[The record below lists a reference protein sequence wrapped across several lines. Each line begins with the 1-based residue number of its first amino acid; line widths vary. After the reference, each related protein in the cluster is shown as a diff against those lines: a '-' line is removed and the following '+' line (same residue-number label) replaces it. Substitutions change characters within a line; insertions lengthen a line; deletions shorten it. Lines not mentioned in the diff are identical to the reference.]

1 MIRNFLSLTKPGII
15 FGNIITTCGGF
26 FLACNN
32 TFNSSLF
39 IKTILGTIFIIAS
52 GCVLNNII
60 DKDIDA
66 LMERTKNRVLV
77 KNLISIKVAFI
88 FSTILA
94 IISLLFFFY
103 INFLCIYIGLFGLLM
118 YVIVYSLYFK
128 RKSIYGTFIGS
139 ISGAIPPLIG
149 YVAISNKI
157 SLESLLLFIILCL
170 WQLPHSFAIAIYRF
184 SDFKNAKIPLL
195 PIVTGINNTK
205 IIILVTIIL
214 FSFAST
220 LLMVYS
226 NFNIIFI
233 LIMILL
239 NFFWIYKSIN
249 GYHNNNDIIWARNMF
264 IFSIIIIS
272 LLSLILIMQRCI
284 TFFYG

>member
-1 MIRNFLSLTKPGII
+1 MIKNLFSLTKPGII

-32 TFNSSLF
+32 NSFNSHLF

-77 KNLISIKVAFI
+77 KNLISVKIAFI
-88 FSTILA
+88 FSNILA
-94 IISLLFFFY
+94 IISLFFFSN
-103 INFLCIYIGLFGLLM
+103 INVLCIYTGLFGLLI

-128 RKSIYGTFIGS
+128 RKSVYGTLIGS

-157 SLESLLLFIILCL
+157 SLEAVLLFAILCL

-195 PIVTGINNTK
+195 PIIKGIDKTK
-205 IIILVTIIL
+205 LIMLIAIIL
-214 FSFAST
+214 FSST
-220 LLMVYS
+220 SIFLLFYS
-226 NFNIIFI
+226 KFNIIFI
-233 LIMILL
+233 LIMSLF
-239 NFFWIYKSIN
+239 NFLWIYKSIS
-249 GYHNNNDIIWARNMF
+249 GYNITDNLSWARNMF

-272 LLSLILIMQRCI
+272 LLSLILIIQKCI
-284 TFFYG
+284 IFYE